1 MMPSLLGVGED
12 SLWKGETGLLFIGFG
27 TAFLTQS
34 ISVVGEARVTS
45 DLLEA
50 YVVA

>member
-1 MMPSLLGVGED
+1 MMPSLLGVGAG

-27 TAFLTQS
+27 TAFLTEYLRRWRS
-34 ISVVGEARVTS
+34 ESDVGFTI
-45 DLLEA
+45 EA